1 MYVKNSIYVTT
12 GEFSKMTGTTKDTLF
27 HYDDIGLFSPEI
39 IGENGYRY
47 YSIYQIETFEVI
59 AMLKEL
65 GMSLKDIRCLLDK
78 RSAAMIKDVFA
89 GRICEIDTQIARLKS
104 MKRWINDK
112 IENIEYAQGKDY
124 SAIEIIEHKPRYYIY
139 SDNGIAN
146 DKEIYSRINEMTEK
160 LISSSKD
167 IYTGLNYD
175 VAFFQDYNRLKNK
188 IYNQYTD
195 IALLLKGRPSKLKY
209 KMLPQGKYLTAYH
222 IGHWDSI
229 GEAYERM
236 FIYKEANGICT
247 DDIYIEYYVVDNL
260 TADDI
265 NKYVT
270 EISVRIDSN
279 CDR

>member
-1 MYVKNSIYVTT
+1 
-12 GEFSKMTGTTKDTLF
+12 
-27 HYDDIGLFSPEI
+27 
-39 IGENGYRY
+39 
-47 YSIYQIETFEVI
+47 
-59 AMLKEL
+59 
-65 GMSLKDIRCLLDK
+65 
-78 RSAAMIKDVFA
+78 
-89 GRICEIDTQIARLKS
+89 
-104 MKRWINDK
+104 
-112 IENIEYAQGKDY
+112 
-124 SAIEIIEHKPRYYIY
+124 
-139 SDNGIAN
+139 
-146 DKEIYSRINEMTEK
+146 MTEK
-160 LISSSKD
+160 LISSSTD

-236 FIYKEANGICT
+236 FAYKEANGIST